1 MTAWRLL
8 PWVLG
13 HYKGNLG
20 LGNTLGRP
28 PQSRKKGPRLYR
40 LRPHFAHFLA
50 KQAQKWQKT
59 ALAGMAHPPKRG
71 KRAQKKG
78 AFGPFRPKKVA
89 ALLIW
94 HEVMTSGHHGGQLDA
109 RGPLAAP
116 RGVRWTQPRAKR
128 RAQPL
133 TLA

>member
-1 MTAWRLL
+1 MVTS
-8 PWVLG
+8 PP
-13 HYKGNLG
+13 KGKLG
-20 LGNTLGRP
+20 LGNTLRRP

-50 KQAQKWQKT
+50 KKAQKWQKT

-89 ALLIW
+89 ALIIW
-94 HEVMTSGHHGGQLDA
+94 HEFLS
-109 RGPLAAP
+109 RGR
-116 RGVRWTQPRAKR
+116 RGVKLRGVARVVCEVGGSAKCVR
-128 RAQPL
+128 HVGLGGAGLGSSLGLGYP
-133 TLA
+133 